1 MQQLSWNTLWRIVF
15 CVQITDAV
23 HCRPG
28 TRLFLS
34 HRSLLSKEWRFI
46 CVEHCFCGLLLLATF
61 CFHTC
66 GQIMCTTR
74 FYGSFSATS
83 RSIPFF
89 VVQHPVRKLGGRG
102 ASRGEPKTRFWGNVY
117 RPLLFHP
124 LLPEVDRMQRCGA
137 LVALL
142 RSARL
147 FFSFMARK
155 CHNSEDGDSGT
166 CDGS

>member
-1 MQQLSWNTLWRIVF
+1 MQYTVVLAPDFSCHTGVCFRRSGDLSVSSTAFLVF
-15 CVQITDAV
+15 CCWPHSVFILVARLCVQHV
-23 HCRPG
+23 FMVVLVQHHVVFR
-28 TRLFLS
+28 
-34 HRSLLSKEWRFI
+34 
-46 CVEHCFCGLLLLATF
+46 
-61 CFHTC
+61 
-66 GQIMCTTR
+66 
-74 FYGSFSATS
+74 
-83 RSIPFF
+83 FF

-102 ASRGEPKTRFWGNVY
+102 ASRGEPKTRFWGDVY

-142 RSARL
+142 RSARR

-155 CHNSEDGDSGT
+155 CHNSEDGDNGT

>member
-1 MQQLSWNTLWRIVF
+1 MQYTVVLAPDFSCHTGVCFRRSGDLSVSSTVF
-15 CVQITDAV
+15 V
-23 HCRPG
+23 
-28 TRLFLS
+28 
-34 HRSLLSKEWRFI
+34 
-46 CVEHCFCGLLLLATF
+46 GLLLLATL

-102 ASRGEPKTRFWGNVY
+102 ASRGEPKTRFWGDVY

-142 RSARL
+142 RSAPR

-155 CHNSEDGDSGT
+155 CHNSEDGDNGT